1 MPTHPPAR
9 EDGTKVSGSADLVVR
24 AGVIETIVAISL
36 IAVAAWLWFGS
47 YSFDEGS
54 RGLMGAAAFPRG
66 VALLLGLSSLILG
79 TKGVRQ
85 MSQTDIEP
93 VTVRRP
99 SSVLLS
105 AALIVLYPL
114 LLPRFGFYPTTA
126 VWLLALLW
134 CAGQRNIAWALV
146 TVLAFLLVVKLVFQ
160 MVMGIPL
167 P

>member
-1 MPTHPPAR
+1 MPEHPPAGN
-9 EDGTKVSGSADLVVR
+9 DGTKASGSTELVVR
-24 AGVIETIVAISL
+24 AGVIETIVAVSL
-36 IAVAAWLWFGS
+36 TAMAVWLWFGS
-47 YSFDEGS
+47 YSFAEAG

-66 VALLLGLSSLILG
+66 VALLLGLSSLLLG
-79 TKGVRQ
+79 AKGVRQ
-85 MSQTDIEP
+85 MSRTDAEP
-93 VTVRRP
+93 VRVRRP
-99 SSVLLS
+99 NSVLL
-105 AALIVLYPL
+105 AAILIVLYPL

-134 CAGQRNIAWALV
+134 CAGQRNIPWALV